1 MAGNGT
7 RSAARQSAGAARQA
21 ANSPWLDRLAR
32 IGLASRGLVFVLIA
46 VLAVQ
51 IAFGGGSQ
59 EEASQQ
65 GAFATLAKNGFGK
78 GLLWLVVL
86 GFLAFALWQ
95 VTDAVWGHRGEESD
109 AKRWGHRIAALGQAV
124 AYAVLAFVAGRTAVQ
139 GGSSGSGGGQTA
151 TAKVLDN
158 SGGQT
163 LVAVVGI
170 GIVVL
175 AAVLTWRGLT
185 SKFEERLDLSSLSSS
200 GRQAVVRLGQV
211 GYVARGVV
219 FAMVGAFV
227 VSAAVTYD
235 PEKARGLDAALREL
249 ADQPF
254 GKWLLLLVSLGLA
267 CYGAYSF
274 AEARF
279 RRL

>member
-1 MAGNGT
+1 MAAPGT
-7 RSAARQSAGAARQA
+7 HLGRHTAGSARQA

-32 IGLASRGLVFVLIA
+32 VGLASRGLVFILIG

-51 IAFGGGSQ
+51 LAFGGGSS

-65 GAFATLAKNGFGK
+65 GAFSTLAQNGFGK
-78 GLLWLVVL
+78 ALLWLVVV

-95 VTDAVWGHRGEESD
+95 VTDAVWGHREEDSD
-109 AKRWGHRIAALGQAV
+109 AKRWAYKIAAAAQAIAYAALG
-124 AYAVLAFVAGRTAVQ
+124 LAAARTAM
-139 GGSSGSGGGQTA
+139 GGGGGGGQSGQSA
-151 TAKVLDN
+151 TARLLDRT
-158 SGGQT
+158 GGQT
-163 LVAVVGI
+163 LVAVVGV
-170 GIVVL
+170 GIIAL
-175 AAVLTWRGLT
+175 AAVLTWRGLKT
-185 SKFEERLDLSSLSSS
+185 KFEERLDLSSLSASAKK
-200 GRQAVVRLGQV
+200 AVLRLGMA

-219 FAMVGAFV
+219 FALIGIFV
-227 VSAAVTYD
+227 VSAAVSYD

-254 GKWLLLLVSLGLA
+254 GTWLLLLVALGLA

-274 AEARF
+274 VEARY